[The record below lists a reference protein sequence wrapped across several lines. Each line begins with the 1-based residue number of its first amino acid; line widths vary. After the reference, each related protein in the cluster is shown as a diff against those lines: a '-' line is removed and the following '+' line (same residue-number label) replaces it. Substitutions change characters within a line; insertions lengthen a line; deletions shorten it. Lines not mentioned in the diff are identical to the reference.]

1 MTQPLERSTAQTG
14 SVAAGGL
21 VRHAVLR
28 LAGLVPTLFVIVT
41 TAFFLMRL
49 APGGPFDEE
58 RAVPA
63 EITANLQAAYG
74 LDQPVVVQYANYLG
88 GLLHGDLGPSFRMKD
103 FTVAELIA
111 RGLPVTLT
119 LGAAALLLTVG
130 IGVPLGLVA
139 ALRHNGWQDHA
150 VMSVALVG
158 IAVPNFVVAPVLALV
173 FGIGL
178 GWLPVA
184 GWEPGSVRHAV
195 LPVVTLALPFVAYV
209 ARLTR
214 GSLLEVLQSPF
225 IRTARAKGL
234 APLAILRRHALKPT
248 LMPVVSFLGP
258 ATAALLTGSLVVE
271 QVFGLPGVGRYFV
284 QGAVNRDYTLV
295 MGMVIFYATLILLL
309 NLAVDLLYGWL
320 DPRIRHG

>member
-1 MTQPLERSTAQTG
+1 MLGYAFG
-14 SVAAGGL
+14 
-21 VRHAVLR
+21 R
-28 LAGLVPTLFVIVT
+28 LLGLVPTLFLIVT
-41 TAFFLMRL
+41 AAFFLMRL

-58 RAVPA
+58 QAVPA

-74 LDQPVVVQYANYLG
+74 LDQPIHVQYGRYLA
-88 GLLHGDLGPSFRMKD
+88 GLLHADLGPSFKMKD

-119 LGAAALLLTVG
+119 IGAAALLAALG
-130 IGVPLGLVA
+130 LGVPLGLLA
-139 ALRHNGWQDHA
+139 ARRQNGWVDHA
-150 VMSVALVG
+150 VMGVALAG
-158 IAVPNFVVAPVLALV
+158 IAVPNFVVAPVLALA

-184 GWEPGSVRHAV
+184 GWEPGSVRHMV

-214 GSLLEVLQSPF
+214 GSLLEVLQAPY

-234 APLAILRRHALKPT
+234 GTAAILRRHALKPT
-248 LMPVVSFLGP
+248 LLPVVSFLGP
-258 ATAALLTGSLVVE
+258 AAAGLLTGSLVVE

-284 QGAVNRDYTLV
+284 QGAINRDYTLV
-295 MGMVIFYATLILLL
+295 MGMVIFYAALVLVL
-309 NLAVDLLYGWL
+309 NLLVDLLYGWL